1 MARPKKDPVE
11 KSERINVSL
20 PPVLLE
26 RLIKYCQQEER
37 SMSWVAK
44 KAIEAYLDE
53 RGV

>member
-1 MARPKKDPVE
+1 MARPRKSPEE
-11 KSERINVSL
+11 KNVRLNISI
-20 PPVLLE
+20 PPELE
-26 RLIKYCQQEER
+26 QRLIKYCQQEER